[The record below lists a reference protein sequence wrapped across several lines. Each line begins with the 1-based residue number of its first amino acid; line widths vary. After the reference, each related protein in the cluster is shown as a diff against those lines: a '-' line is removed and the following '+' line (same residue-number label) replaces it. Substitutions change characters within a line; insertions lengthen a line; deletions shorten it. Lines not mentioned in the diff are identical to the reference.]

1 MPKKF
6 SKAELQSLVPS
17 ACDIFKSIMPPIDA
31 SLPRVYIADGRNFLR
46 VRKEVFSDIGC
57 PDKELPAEDAITE
70 YIHGEQNSAIL
81 IRQNLLPDNDK
92 QSFYWFLW
100 HELGHW
106 YTRNTEPDDLRRYS
120 NPNLLDAVTLSDRLR
135 GVNTTITQLKQDG
148 YWFWQEFIAEAI
160 SQYVSGEYDAQQF
173 DTSQPIEWRSS
184 VYFPIIIYLDS
195 MLDAAFSPDDA
206 VDEYALAHY
215 FANLLMRDVIVLFEK
230 AAEAGELIPDT
241 IDGFE
246 IPDVPDASMDPT
258 RISDIEFEEF
268 QPAMRELHKLLKCQV
283 QKERFWE
290 VDENFLLELGRHI
303 KELRDI
309 KIQIIATIE
318 LENQYDDTSVQNN

>member
-1 MPKKF
+1 MF
-6 SKAELQSLVPS
+6 
-17 ACDIFKSIMPPIDA
+17 
-31 SLPRVYIADGRNFLR
+31 
-46 VRKEVFSDIGC
+46 
-57 PDKELPAEDAITE
+57 
-70 YIHGEQNSAIL
+70 
-81 IRQNLLPDNDK
+81 RQNLLPDNDK

-120 NPNLLDAVTLSDRLR
+120 NLNLLDAVTLSDRLR

-184 VYFPIIIYLDS
+184 AYLPIILYLDS
-195 MLDAAFSPDDA
+195 MLDAAFSPDDL
-206 VDEYALAHY
+206 VDEYALTHY

-268 QPAMRELHKLLKCQV
+268 QPAMRELHKLLKYQV

-303 KELRDI
+303 KNLVRIHKAIASLNFADRQVNWELSKQRIEPYTEAEEI
-309 KIQIIATIE
+309 KCSFCGKSSNEVEKMIVAS
-318 LENQYDDTSVQNN
+318 DDVCICNECVGLCSEVLQEEIDKK

>member
-17 ACDIFKSIMPPIDA
+17 ACDIFKSIMPPINA
-31 SLPRVYIADGRNFLR
+31 SLPKIYFADGRNFLK
-46 VRKEVFSDIGC
+46 VRREALSNIGC
-57 PDKELPAEDAITE
+57 PEKALPAEDSIME
-70 YIHGEQNSAIL
+70 YIHGEQSSAIL
-81 IRQNLLPDNDK
+81 IRQNLLPDNDE
-92 QSFYWFLW
+92 QNFYWFFW

-106 YTRNTEPDDLRRYS
+106 YTRNIEPDDLRRY
-120 NPNLLDAVTLSDRLR
+120 NDPNLLDTVTLGDRLR
-135 GVNTTITQLKQDG
+135 GVSTTITQLKQEG

-173 DTSQPIEWRSS
+173 DNSQPIEWRSS

-230 AAEAGELIPDT
+230 AAEAGKLISNIPD
-241 IDGFE
+241 DFE
-246 IPDVPDASMDPT
+246 LPDDPDDPMDPT
-258 RISDIEFEEF
+258 RISDIEYEEF
-268 QPAMRELHKLLKCQV
+268 QPVLRELHTLLKSQV
-283 QKERFWE
+283 QKEHFWE
-290 VDENFLLELGRHI
+290 IDENFLLELGRHI
-303 KELRDI
+303 KKLRDI
-309 KIQIIATIE
+309 KIQIIAATE
-318 LENQYDDTSVQNN
+318 LEGQYDDTSI

>member
-1 MPKKF
+1 MPK
-6 SKAELQSLVPS
+6 
-17 ACDIFKSIMPPIDA
+17 
-31 SLPRVYIADGRNFLR
+31 VYLADGRNFLR
-46 VRKEVFSDIGC
+46 VRKDVLSDIGY

-70 YIHGEQNSAIL
+70 YIPGEKSSAIL

-160 SQYVSGEYDAQQF
+160 SQYVSGEYNAQQF

-184 VYFPIIIYLDS
+184 AYLPIILYLDS
-195 MLDAAFSPDDA
+195 MLDAAFSPDDL
-206 VDEYALAHY
+206 VDEYALSHY
-215 FANLLMRDVIVLFEK
+215 VANLFMRDVIVLFEK

-246 IPDVPDASMDPT
+246 IPNGPDASMDPT

-303 KELRDI
+303 KKLRDI

-318 LENQYDDTSVQNN
+318 LENQYDDTSV

>member
-1 MPKKF
+1 MPK
-6 SKAELQSLVPS
+6 
-17 ACDIFKSIMPPIDA
+17 
-31 SLPRVYIADGRNFLR
+31 VYLADGRNFLR
-46 VRKEVFSDIGC
+46 VRKDVLSDIGY

-70 YIHGEQNSAIL
+70 YIPGEKSSAIL

-160 SQYVSGEYDAQQF
+160 SQYVSGEYNAQQF

-184 VYFPIIIYLDS
+184 AYLPIILYLDS
-195 MLDAAFSPDDA
+195 MLDAAFSPDDL
-206 VDEYALAHY
+206 VDEYALS
-215 FANLLMRDVIVLFEK
+215 LCC
-230 AAEAGELIPDT
+230 
-241 IDGFE
+241 
-246 IPDVPDASMDPT
+246 
-258 RISDIEFEEF
+258 
-268 QPAMRELHKLLKCQV
+268 QPFHARCNCPVRK
-283 QKERFWE
+283 
-290 VDENFLLELGRHI
+290 GG
-303 KELRDI
+303 
-309 KIQIIATIE
+309 
-318 LENQYDDTSVQNN
+318 

>member
-1 MPKKF
+1 M
-6 SKAELQSLVPS
+6 
-17 ACDIFKSIMPPIDA
+17 
-31 SLPRVYIADGRNFLR
+31 
-46 VRKEVFSDIGC
+46 
-57 PDKELPAEDAITE
+57 
-70 YIHGEQNSAIL
+70 

-184 VYFPIIIYLDS
+184 AYLPIILYLDS
-195 MLDAAFSPDDA
+195 MLDAAFSPDDL
-206 VDEYALAHY
+206 VDEYALTHY

-246 IPDVPDASMDPT
+246 IQDVPDASMDPT

-268 QPAMRELHKLLKCQV
+268 QPAMRELHKLLK
-283 QKERFWE
+283 
-290 VDENFLLELGRHI
+290 
-303 KELRDI
+303 
-309 KIQIIATIE
+309 
-318 LENQYDDTSVQNN
+318 

>member
-1 MPKKF
+1 M
-6 SKAELQSLVPS
+6 
-17 ACDIFKSIMPPIDA
+17 
-31 SLPRVYIADGRNFLR
+31 
-46 VRKEVFSDIGC
+46 
-57 PDKELPAEDAITE
+57 
-70 YIHGEQNSAIL
+70 

-184 VYFPIIIYLDS
+184 AYLPIILYLDS
-195 MLDAAFSPDDA
+195 MLDAAFSPDDL
-206 VDEYALAHY
+206 VDEYALTHY
-215 FANLLMRDVIVLFEK
+215 FDNLLMRDVIVLFEK

-268 QPAMRELHKLLKCQV
+268 QPAMRELHKLLKYLV

-303 KELRDI
+303 KKLRDI

-318 LENQYDDTSVQNN
+318 LENQYDDTSV